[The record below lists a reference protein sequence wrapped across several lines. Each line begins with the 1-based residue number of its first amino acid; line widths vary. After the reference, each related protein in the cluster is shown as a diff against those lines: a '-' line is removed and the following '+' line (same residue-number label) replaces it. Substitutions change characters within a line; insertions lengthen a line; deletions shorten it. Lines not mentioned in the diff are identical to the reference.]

1 MDYTPTEISESIN
14 MYESLQ
20 KVINRYKSEL
30 NKSINVS
37 DDDFE
42 SIPCVMS
49 FAITLF
55 DVVLDTLD
63 GILEQI
69 ARNTKESG
77 GNDDLYNRMV
87 EKTSGI
93 KENFYNILNTNKNGA
108 VGYVTD
114 RITNECLNVYRSL
127 LDAYKTT
134 IALAKKTDEA
144 EKLYKEVS
152 EDYPEN
158 DVISSLNPTIIK
170 CRKTINGFPSKS
182 NYEKLKADTENDIF
196 NLSEAI
202 KRVSAEKNELEREQ
216 REYERKIEEER
227 KAKEEKERL
236 EKERLEKERLEREK
250 QERIAESERRAKD
263 DINYL
268 TGKLNEI
275 DYSLKD
281 YSLTD
286 DYYELFTESGKLR
299 AEKVT
304 CDFDQTATISFVDFV
319 RTANIE
325 DLISSDAKRVFIID
339 DGTAVDNIDSQQLK
353 SKILSCKK
361 ELVFSRTAFTTLNRI
376 LKSN

>member
-1 MDYTPTEISESIN
+1 MDYTPTEISENIN
-14 MYESLQ
+14 MYDSLQ

-30 NKSINVS
+30 DKSINVS

-42 SIPCVMS
+42 SVPCVMS

-55 DVVLDTLD
+55 DVVLDTLNGLKIEID
-63 GILEQI
+63 K
-69 ARNTKESG
+69 NTKESNR
-77 GNDDLYNRMV
+77 NDVLYNRMF
-87 EKTSGI
+87 
-93 KENFYNILNTNKNGA
+93 KEANDLKDKFFNLLDKSKVA
-108 VGYVTD
+108 VTFISVRD
-114 RITNECLNVYRSL
+114 KITKECLDVYRDL

-134 IALAKKTDEA
+134 TELVKKTDEA
-144 EKLYKEVS
+144 EKLYNETS

-170 CRKTINGFPSKS
+170 CRNTINNFPSKS

-202 KRVSAEKNELEREQ
+202 KRVSAEKNKLEREQ
-216 REYERKIEEER
+216 CEYERKIEEER

-236 EKERLEKERLEREK
+236 EKERLEKERVEREK
-250 QERIAESERRAKD
+250 QERIAKSERWANA
-263 DINYL
+263 DIDYL

-286 DYYELFTESGKLR
+286 DYYKLLAQDGKLR
-299 AEKVT
+299 AEKLT
-304 CDFDQTATISFVDFV
+304 CDFDQTATISFVDLV
-319 RTANIE
+319 RANIE
-325 DLISSDAKRVFIID
+325 DLISSDAKRVLVID

-353 SKILSCKK
+353 LKILSCKK
-361 ELVFSRTAFTTLNRI
+361 ELIFSRTAFITLRRI
-376 LKSN
+376 LESN